1 LENTVIIEARWP
13 PPQRSGRRVPCPDF
27 SAGLK
32 IPHQNPTELKLLA
45 SVAGLRYDCNE
56 RAHCELRLALNR
68 SQMAPASMKRA
79 VAKGV

>member
-1 LENTVIIEARWP
+1 VW
-13 PPQRSGRRVPCPDF
+13 
-27 SAGLK
+27 GLK
-32 IPHQNPTELKLLA
+32 SPHQNPTELKLLA